1 MENNSQLLYVYLYN
15 YDGDAYCALRNK
27 GSSTKRLNVVLISV
41 TSLHKRD
48 KTNAC
53 GFTDAECSRWKKL
66 GS

>member
-1 MENNSQLLYVYLYN
+1 MMEMLIFP
-15 YDGDAYCALRNK
+15 LRNK

>member
-1 MENNSQLLYVYLYN
+1 MYIYIIMMEMLIFP
-15 YDGDAYCALRNK
+15 LRNK